1 MKESATS
8 KILKSV
14 IAKEGIRPILECVHY
29 ANGDAVATD
38 SHQLVRFNNVFEN
51 KDFEATINILS
62 VLPSSLKYPDVT
74 RVIPKEFNL
83 SASFSTDIVKDLVKF
98 LKVVKKE
105 VIIMNLTNANSIDI
119 SVQNSG
125 MKYSI
130 PTYTKV
136 SDPSNAPKQVALAA
150 QYLLHALQYIPDLI
164 RENKAAG
171 DIVIEF
177 TKELQPLKLTFD
189 NMEFVISP
197 TRLRH

>member
-14 IAKEGIRPILECVHY
+14 ISKEGNRPILECVHY
-29 ANGDAVATD
+29 ANGTAIATD

-62 VLPSSLKYPDVT
+62 LLPSNQKYPDAT

-105 VIIMNLTNANSIDI
+105 VIIMNLTDANSINI
-119 SVQNSG
+119 SVKDSG

-130 PTYTKV
+130 PVSNKT
-136 SDPSNAPKQVALAA
+136 SDPSNAPETVAIEA
-150 QYLLHALQYIPDLI
+150 QYMLHALQYIPDMI
-164 RENKAAG
+164 KDDKATG
-171 DIVIEF
+171 DITVGF

-197 TRLRH
+197 VRLRH